1 MIVLVGYGNPLRR
14 DDGAGPV
21 LARMVEAW
29 GGRSDMKVIT
39 LHQLVPE
46 IAEVLAETGVAAV
59 IFLDAC
65 VNDCAGGDMVAIC
78 PVGGEGSSPAL
89 GHHFAPGDLL
99 CYAELLRKAPL
110 PAWQLTIPGID
121 FGYGEGL
128 SGYSGENIAVA
139 FEKLQVFLRKIP
151 LE

>member
-1 MIVLVGYGNPLRR
+1 
-14 DDGAGPV
+14 
-21 LARMVEAW
+21 
-29 GGRSDMKVIT
+29 MKVIT